1 MLKSQS
7 ELANDIPQHSDGG
20 GRGGGDGGG
29 GGGGD
34 GGGGGGM
41 LVECG
46 WEHVGEQHLN

>member
-20 GRGGGDGGG
+20 CR
-29 GGGGD
+29 GGGD